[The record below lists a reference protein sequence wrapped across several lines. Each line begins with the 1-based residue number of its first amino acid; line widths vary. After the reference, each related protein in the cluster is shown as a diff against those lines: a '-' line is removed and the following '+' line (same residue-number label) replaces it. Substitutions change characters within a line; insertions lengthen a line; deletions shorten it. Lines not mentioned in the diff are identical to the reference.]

1 MNKLI
6 SISLA
11 AMLCGAGYSA
21 SAQDTTK
28 KPDAMKE
35 SMPMKDGMAHKDA
48 MPMKHGMGMKDGMHM
63 DMTAMD
69 TNHDGMI
76 SKAEFMKYHES
87 MFARMKKGSNG
98 MVSMKDM
105 EMMNDGMMKK

>member
-35 SMPMKDGMAHKDA
+35 SMPMKDGM
-48 MPMKHGMGMKDGMHM
+48 GMKDGMHM
-63 DMTAMD
+63 DMKAMD

-105 EMMNDGMMKK
+105 EMMHDGMMKK

>member
-35 SMPMKDGMAHKDA
+35 SMPMKDGMG
-48 MPMKHGMGMKDGMHM
+48 MKHGMHM
-63 DMTAMD
+63 DMKAMD

-105 EMMNDGMMKK
+105 EMMHDGMMKK